1 MVKWPSVLLIP
12 TASAQPPL
20 PARVSMPNLMRLQW
34 EFTWPTN
41 LLWTTETLET
51 RNHRR
56 PHVFW
61 QYSEGLYVFL
71 APHLLLGFKLFPP
84 SHVFP
89 LNLHQG
95 FGTSRQRIAAPLL
108 GFHLRYQWTRKCGTH
123 GPKPHPPRDKK
134 VSPWAMDTQS
144 DICIGMNSPVQ
155 APMCHTRVVE
165 CCRLQDIRCFF
176 SAAPYLQVWLLWL
189 NYIELKPGPLA
200 KPWIVVKI
208 LTSWSKMVK
217 NLKFW
222 EPLALRVNYIIF
234 YAFLWVVHGQIMG
247 FLRLRFKLRVVYA
260 P

>member
-1 MVKWPSVLLIP
+1 MFFDNILKAYMYFWHPTFFWASSCSLLV
-12 TASAQPPL
+12 TCS
-20 PARVSMPNLMRLQW
+20 
-34 EFTWPTN
+34 
-41 LLWTTETLET
+41 LLTSI
-51 RNHRR
+51 RA
-56 PHVFW
+56 
-61 QYSEGLYVFL
+61 L
-71 APHLLLGFKLFPP
+71 APAAKELQ
-84 SHVFP
+84 
-89 LNLHQG
+89 LHCLDFISG
-95 FGTSRQRIAAPLL
+95 
-108 GFHLRYQWTRKCGTH
+108 QWTRKCGTH

-200 KPWIVVKI
+200 KPWILVKI
-208 LTSWSKMVK
+208 LTSWSKMAK